1 MVRLERERGTG
12 VGRVL
17 VIAFAGVSATA
28 PSVAGQS
35 SSYRAT
41 EVVAP
46 IRMERAQEIALARSA
61 APAVVSS
68 AATIHV
74 LEGRDWVIAEQ
85 GTSGVECWVARSRP
99 NSIEPHCFDAEGSRT
114 ILPIHMHQARL
125 QLQGRTEEEIDRE
138 IADGLVSGRF
148 QLPARPAMSYMM
160 SSGQVLISDEGQNVG
175 KWQPHLMIYYPYLDA
190 DKLGLHGEPSTDAAI
205 VVDPGQALSNIM
217 IVVRTF
223 VDPYP
228 AGGAGK

>member
-1 MVRLERERGTG
+1 MVRLQQVRGTG
-12 VGRVL
+12 MARGL
-17 VIAFAGVSATA
+17 VMALAGMSVTA

-35 SSYRAT
+35 SSYRANDGA
-41 EVVAP
+41 AP

-61 APAVVSS
+61 APAAVSS

-74 LEGRDWVIAEQ
+74 LEGNEWVIAEQ

-99 NSIEPHCFDAEGSRT
+99 NSVEPHCFDAEGSRT
-114 ILPIHMHQARL
+114 VLPIHMHQARL

-148 QLPARPAMSYMM
+148 RLPTRPAMSYMM
-160 SSGQVLISDEGQNVG
+160 SSGQVLISDDGQNVG
-175 KWQPHLMIYYPYLDA
+175 KWQPHLMIYYPYLES

-205 VVDPGQALSNIM
+205 VVDAGQALSNIM

-223 VDPYP
+223 VDPHA